1 MPAKAQSDFRGVRPE
16 DHYMPL
22 QRLTIGASYASYNTP
37 N

>member
-1 MPAKAQSDFRGVRPE
+1 LDKAQSHFRDVRLG

-22 QRLTIGASYASYNTP
+22 QWLTIGASYATYSTP